1 MKAVRKDMME
11 QAVALPSFEEAMPL
25 MIAFAPN
32 WPARK
37 VLFRIF
43 GTAMILGSALMW
55 LLPGADMS
63 AEAATFKL
71 GASLFFLLCG
81 MALLM
86 MHHVDNQPDAY
97 FDPIRREVR
106 VLQKN
111 NRGRPQTVLR
121 RSYESLGAARF
132 TENLLEVFDV
142 DGTMLMRL
150 PIESPEVRDA
160 LRAQLSGM
168 VNITA

>member
-1 MKAVRKDMME
+1 
-11 QAVALPSFEEAMPL
+11 MPL

-32 WPARK
+32 WPVRT
-37 VLFRIF
+37 VMFRIF
-43 GTAMILGSALMW
+43 GTAFILGSAGMW
-55 LLPGADMS
+55 LMPGSVTTPDTALL
-63 AEAATFKL
+63 KL
-71 GASLFFLLCG
+71 GASIFFLLCG
-81 MALLM
+81 LALLM

-121 RSYESLGAARF
+121 RSYDSLGSARF
-132 TENLLEVFDV
+132 NDHFMELYDV
-142 DGTMLMRL
+142 DGSILMRL
-150 PIESPEVRDA
+150 PIETPEIRQA
-160 LRAQLSGM
+160 LRMQLSGM